1 MRKTLFLL
9 VLFLSSLKVSAFDYL
24 RAVKDEIPGGYNFW
38 VYTPVDYFYSMEQTP
53 VIIFL
58 HGASLCGR
66 NLDRVRRYGP
76 LDAIVKGRDIDALT
90 IVPQNPGGAW
100 SPKKIMEVLDWVKVN
115 YACDTTRVY
124 VLGMS
129 LGGYGTMDV
138 CATYPDRIAAGMA
151 LCGGCSLKDVSGLGK
166 LPFWII
172 HGTADRAVPMKQSKV
187 VVEKLKESGNDSRLI
202 YDWWQGA
209 NHGTPARVFY
219 LKKTYQWLFSHS
231 IVDKNRPVNR
241 DIDIGM
247 GDIRKA
253 YKDVNRNVPS
263 PELIDGPGIIK
274 EEGDEY

>member
-1 MRKTLFLL
+1 MKKILFTI
-9 VLFLSSLKVSAFDYL
+9 FLAFSALHMSAYDFL
-24 RAVKDEIPGGYNFW
+24 RPVKDSIPNGYNFW
-38 VYTPVDYFYSMEQTP
+38 VYTPIDYFYSQEQTP

-76 LDAIVKGRDIDALT
+76 LDAIVKGREIEALT
-90 IVPQNPGGAW
+90 VVPQNPGGAW
-100 SPKKIMEVLDWVKVN
+100 NPKKIMDVLDWVKRN

-151 LCGGCSLKDVSGLGK
+151 FCGGSSLKDVSGLGK

-172 HGTADRAVPMKQSKV
+172 HGTADRAVPIKQSKV
-187 VVEKLKESGNDSRLI
+187 VVEKLKESGNDTRLL

-209 NHGTPARVFY
+209 NHGAPARLFY
-219 LKKTYQWLFSHS
+219 LRKTYEWLFSHS
-231 IVDKNRPVNR
+231 LLDKDRPVNR
-241 DIDIGM
+241 DINISYEDL
-247 GDIRKA
+247 RKV
-253 YKDVNRNVPS
+253 YDDVKRGNNT
-263 PELIDGPGIIK
+263 PEIIDGPSVIK
-274 EEGDEY
+274 SEGLEY

>member
-1 MRKTLFLL
+1 
-9 VLFLSSLKVSAFDYL
+9 
-24 RAVKDEIPGGYNFW
+24 
-38 VYTPVDYFYSMEQTP
+38 MEQTP

-100 SPKKIMEVLDWVKVN
+100 SPKKIMDVLDWVKTH

-138 CATYPDRIAAGMA
+138 CGTYPDRIAAGMA

-172 HGTADRAVPMKQSKV
+172 HGTADRAVPVKQSKV
-187 VVEKLKESGNDSRLI
+187 VVEKLKEGSNDSRLI

-231 IVDKNRPVNR
+231 LVDKDRPVNR
-241 DIDIGM
+241 NIDISM

-253 YKDVNRNVPS
+253 YHDVNRNVPS
-263 PELIDGPGIIK
+263 PELIDGPSIVK

>member
-1 MRKTLFLL
+1 MKKILFTI
-9 VLFLSSLKVSAFDYL
+9 FLAFSALHMSAYDFL
-24 RAVKDEIPGGYNFW
+24 RPVKDSIPNGYNFW
-38 VYTPVDYFYSMEQTP
+38 VYTPIDYFYSQEQTP

-76 LDAIVKGRDIDALT
+76 LDAIVKGREIEALT

-100 SPKKIMEVLDWVKVN
+100 NPKKIMDVLDWVKRN

-151 LCGGCSLKDVSGLGK
+151 FCGGSSLKDVSGLGK

-172 HGTADRAVPMKQSKV
+172 HGTADRAVPIKQSKV
-187 VVEKLKESGNDSRLI
+187 VVEKLKESGNDTRLL

-209 NHGTPARVFY
+209 NHGAPARLFY
-219 LKKTYQWLFSHS
+219 LRKTYEWLFSHS
-231 IVDKNRPVNR
+231 LLDKDRPVNR
-241 DIDIGM
+241 DIN
-247 GDIRKA
+247 IRYEDLRKV
-253 YKDVNRNVPS
+253 YNDVKRGNNT
-263 PELIDGPGIIK
+263 PELIDGPSVIK
-274 EEGDEY
+274 SEGSEY

>member
-1 MRKTLFLL
+1 MKKILFTI
-9 VLFLSSLKVSAFDYL
+9 FLAFSALHMSAYDFL
-24 RAVKDEIPGGYNFW
+24 RPVKDSIPNGYNFW
-38 VYTPVDYFYSMEQTP
+38 VYTPIDYFYSQEQTP

-58 HGASLCGR
+58 HGSSLCGR

-76 LDAIVKGRDIDALT
+76 LDAIVKGREIEALT

-100 SPKKIMEVLDWVKVN
+100 NPKKIMDVLDWVKRN

-151 LCGGCSLKDVSGLGK
+151 FCGGSSLKDVSGLGK

-172 HGTADRAVPMKQSKV
+172 HGTADRAVPIRQSKI
-187 VVEKLKESGNDSRLI
+187 VVEKLKESGNDTRLL

-209 NHGTPARVFY
+209 NHGAPARLFY
-219 LKKTYQWLFSHS
+219 LRKTYEWLFSHS
-231 IVDKNRPVNR
+231 LLDKDRPVNR
-241 DIDIGM
+241 DIN
-247 GDIRKA
+247 IRYEDLRKV
-253 YKDVNRNVPS
+253 YNDVKRGNNT
-263 PELIDGPGIIK
+263 PELIDGPSVIK
-274 EEGDEY
+274 SEGSEY

>member
-9 VLFLSSLKVSAFDYL
+9 ILFLVSLKVSAFDYL

-100 SPKKIMEVLDWVKVN
+100 SPKKIMDVVDWVKTH

-138 CATYPDRIAAGMA
+138 CGTYPDRIAAGMA

-172 HGTADRAVPMKQSKV
+172 HGTADRAVSVKQSKV
-187 VVEKLKESGNDSRLI
+187 VVKKLKEGSNDSRLI

-231 IVDKNRPVNR
+231 LVDKDRPVNR
-241 DIDIGM
+241 DIDISM

-253 YKDVNRNVPS
+253 YHDVNRNVPS
-263 PELIDGPGIIK
+263 PELIDGPSIVK

>member
-1 MRKTLFLL
+1 MKKILFTI
-9 VLFLSSLKVSAFDYL
+9 FLAFSALHMSAYDFL
-24 RAVKDEIPGGYNFW
+24 RPVKDSIPNGYNFW
-38 VYTPVDYFYSMEQTP
+38 VYTPIDYFYSQEQTP

-76 LDAIVKGRDIDALT
+76 LDAIVKGREIEALT

-100 SPKKIMEVLDWVKVN
+100 NPKKIMDVLDWVKRN

-151 LCGGCSLKDVSGLGK
+151 FCGGSSLKDVSGLGK

-172 HGTADRAVPMKQSKV
+172 HGTADRAVPIKQSKI
-187 VVEKLKESGNDSRLI
+187 VVEKLKESGNDTRLL

-209 NHGTPARVFY
+209 NHGAPARLFY
-219 LKKTYQWLFSHS
+219 LRKTYEWLFSHS
-231 IVDKNRPVNR
+231 LLDKDRPVNR
-241 DIDIGM
+241 DINIRYEDLRKVYDDVKRGNNTPDI
-247 GDIRKA
+247 
-253 YKDVNRNVPS
+253 
-263 PELIDGPGIIK
+263 IDGPSVIK
-274 EEGDEY
+274 SEGLEY

>member
-1 MRKTLFLL
+1 MKKILFTI
-9 VLFLSSLKVSAFDYL
+9 FLAFSALHMSAYDFL
-24 RAVKDEIPGGYNFW
+24 RPVKDSIPNGYNFW
-38 VYTPVDYFYSMEQTP
+38 VYTPIDYFYSQEQTP

-76 LDAIVKGRDIDALT
+76 LDAIVKGREIEALT

-100 SPKKIMEVLDWVKVN
+100 NPKKIMDVLDWVKRN

-151 LCGGCSLKDVSGLGK
+151 FCGGSSLKDVSGLGK

-172 HGTADRAVPMKQSKV
+172 HGTADRAVPIRQSKV
-187 VVEKLKESGNDSRLI
+187 VVEKLKESGNDTRLL

-209 NHGTPARVFY
+209 NHGAPARLFY
-219 LKKTYQWLFSHS
+219 LRKTYEWLFSHS
-231 IVDKNRPVNR
+231 LLDKDRPVNR
-241 DIDIGM
+241 DIN
-247 GDIRKA
+247 IRYEDLRKV
-253 YKDVNRNVPS
+253 YDDVKRGNNT
-263 PELIDGPGIIK
+263 PEIIDGPSVIK
-274 EEGDEY
+274 SEGLEY